1 MIRNAIQLVVL
12 AGQSDQIKRE
22 REEVLEVIDNTNY
35 IHYVILFKNA
45 AGRYDVRALYAA
57 AAGEQ
62 SPPVLQKIYGPTSTL
77 APEVV
82 EDSHIEKFFKY
93 SSG

>member
-12 AGQSDQIKRE
+12 AGQSDQVKRE
-22 REEVLEVIDNTNY
+22 REEVLEVIDNTNH

-45 AGRYDVRALYAA
+45 AGRYDIRALYAA
-57 AAGEQ
+57 AEEQ

-82 EDSHIEKFFKY
+82 DDAHIEKFFKY